1 MTRSVPLCS
10 GCLLVH
16 DHGASPALVPAE
28 ICSIMVGDW
37 EAAGTGLC
45 GSLMRHIAR
54 PPSAM
59 LASSP
64 QQCSGPAEAQGQAC
78 CADVRCTL

>member
-10 GCLLVH
+10 GYLLVH
-16 DHGASPALVPAE
+16 DHGASPALVPAK

-45 GSLMRHIAR
+45 GSIMRHTAR
-54 PPSAM
+54 PTSVM

-64 QQCSGPAEAQGQAC
+64 QQCSGPAEAQGQAFR
-78 CADVRCTL
+78 AGVRCTL